1 MEQLAQSIGEQLCL
15 GLGVITPFS
24 LRCFD
29 PSALG
34 YIGYLVIVLFIFA
47 ATYTAAKR
55 LAR

>member
-1 MEQLAQSIGEQLCL
+1 MERFAQSIGEQLCL

-34 YIGYLVIVLFIFA
+34 YIGYLVIVLFVFA
-47 ATYTAAKR
+47 ASYTAAKH